1 MTKDTASD
9 MRAGSLRTRGE
20 QLLEVD
26 DRLFLQSVARAL
38 HVLEAFGRDAK
49 PMSLSEI
56 AASAQVTKSAAQRA
70 AQTLLCLGY
79 LERSPDG
86 GLMPGRRLLDRAFD
100 YLRSNPLIERATPIL
115 IELRKNC
122 GERVDFSLFDDLTIL
137 YAIRLQSKRETFF
150 ATLAG
155 RRIPTF
161 CSSGG
166 RAILARL
173 DDAAVDDILRRSERR
188 PLTPKTIVDL
198 DRIWEKVREARHEGY
213 AYAAEESLVGEI
225 VLSAAVI
232 NDKQQPLAAV
242 HVAGS
247 LSEWTV
253 HDFRKRFAP
262 LAIEAA
268 RALSY

>member
-1 MTKDTASD
+1 MTSDTLSGKQAKSPRNGGD
-9 MRAGSLRTRGE
+9 

-38 HVLEAFGRDAK
+38 YVLEAFGRDAR

-56 AASAQVTKSAAQRA
+56 AASARITKSAAQRA
-70 AQTLLCLGY
+70 AQTLLSLGY
-79 LERSPDG
+79 LERSSDG
-86 GLMPGRRLLDRAFD
+86 GLLPGRRLLDRAFD

-115 IELRKNC
+115 IELRKNS
-122 GERVDFSLFDDLTIL
+122 GERVDFSLFDDLSIL

-166 RAILARL
+166 RAMLAHL
-173 DDAAVDDILRRSERR
+173 DDAAIDDILRRSERKA
-188 PLTPKTIVDL
+188 LTPKTIADL
-198 DRIWEKVREARHEGY
+198 DKIWDKVREARREGY
-213 AYAAEESLVGEI
+213 AYAVEESLLGEV
-225 VLSAAVI
+225 VLSAAVL
-232 NDKQQPLAAV
+232 DDRRQPVAAV
-242 HVAGS
+242 HIAGS

-253 HDFRKRFAP
+253 DDFRKRFAP